1 MKDKHNTKLTS
12 LLLSLAVAGSIPS
25 GVAQELAPDDPSV
38 AADLAV
44 WFRDAAGTFDPGTGV
59 WADSSGNDRHAVP
72 VGEVDV
78 NAPLTYVGPTAS
90 TTSGGAFSVDDVP
103 AVRFSNDADDLLVAA
118 DLNGDVGLT
127 DLTIF
132 VVYNVDFLAA
142 NPNLTR
148 PVGIGSVSGTQ
159 ANPGNHFNLGSDPS
173 IRKDNGQL
181 GAGTYPVAFPPQTT
195 LIRSARM
202 SAASVDDWFNIDGT
216 LQLGLNL
223 TGVSYTTSVDDFFL
237 GDLRCGNTP
246 VPGFGA
252 AIARADFDIVQTLA
266 YAAALSDEQ
275 VAGINEWLANN
286 LTGGSGGSGDDLA
299 FTQIIVAGDL
309 LSAELTWRSKPGKT
323 YAVDLSTDLNAAWQE
338 INDEVESAGGDT
350 TSFTAPTYAGQDPP
364 DPLSDRVFYRVRE
377 LD

>member
-142 NPNLTR
+142 NPNL
-148 PVGIGSVSGTQ
+148 
-159 ANPGNHFNLGSDPS
+159 
-173 IRKDNGQL
+173 KDIL
-181 GAGTYPVAFPPQTT
+181 
-195 LIRSARM
+195 
-202 SAASVDDWFNIDGT
+202 
-216 LQLGLNL
+216 
-223 TGVSYTTSVDDFFL
+223 
-237 GDLRCGNTP
+237 
-246 VPGFGA
+246 
-252 AIARADFDIVQTLA
+252 
-266 YAAALSDEQ
+266 
-275 VAGINEWLANN
+275 
-286 LTGGSGGSGDDLA
+286 
-299 FTQIIVAGDL
+299 
-309 LSAELTWRSKPGKT
+309 
-323 YAVDLSTDLNAAWQE
+323 
-338 INDEVESAGGDT
+338 
-350 TSFTAPTYAGQDPP
+350 
-364 DPLSDRVFYRVRE
+364 RVRVWDE
-377 LD
+377 EGKIPDKQTPDFRHYAPLLQRVVDRHMAA